1 MLGGQFIS
9 FQSTVELAGFSFGA
23 NPSDAL
29 VLGVIFDGGRV
40 YLTDPDDEHVP
51 CLTAAPTLGPTMLP
65 STDPTSS
72 PAGVPTTSPTQA
84 RNQAGVGAVGASDG
98 GADGS
103 DLESGSVAA
112 IVISLLVVLAVMA
125 VLLRRRQRELS
136 ANGADEPDV
145 EDLAPSAAPASKLET
160 ITAGIAVPATSS
172 AYPLASSGSNHD
184 AVYDTAEHAHPTA
197 TAQGDNVAASG
208 KSSTEENYYSMPSA
222 PEVMPS
228 APLDSFYYLASASGP
243 DSSHDYDIAAD
254 VLRTLGTVAT
264 VSPGPLLRQS
274 TFADD
279 DVLEIMETG
288 VAGALRQRST
298 SYGDAQADAVI
309 EDEPA
314 DSLEPL
320 FDEDTDTGA
329 TSEPALKVKE
339 SQGIAFSIGRFS
351 KRISRSGGK
360 NLVTPNIM
368 APAKRRNI
376 MEMCPE
382 DEEVGDAAEGNDI
395 IQFLGAVADDDGVD
409 GAAGH
414 APADV
419 PAYEPDDGPIKRRK
433 SRLSLI

>member
-29 VLGVIFDGGRV
+29 VLGVIFDGGGV
-40 YLTDPDDEHVP
+40 YLNDPDDEHVP

-84 RNQAGVGAVGASDG
+84 RNQADVGAVGASDG

-145 EDLAPSAAPASKLET
+145 EDLAPSAPPASKLET

-208 KSSTEENYYSMPSA
+208 KSSTEENTYSMPSA
-222 PEVMPS
+222 PEVMSS

-243 DSSHDYDIAAD
+243 DSSHDYDIADD

-264 VSPGPLLRQS
+264 VSPGPLLRRS

-279 DVLEIMETG
+279 DVLEIME
-288 VAGALRQRST
+288 RST
-298 SYGDAQADAVI
+298 SYGEAQADAVI

-320 FDEDTDTGA
+320 FDEDTDTGG
-329 TSEPALKVKE
+329 TPEPVLKVKE

-368 APAKRRNI
+368 APAKRNI

-395 IQFLGAVADDDGVD
+395 IQFLSAVADDDGVD

-419 PAYEPDDGPIKRRK
+419 PASYEPDDGPIKRRK